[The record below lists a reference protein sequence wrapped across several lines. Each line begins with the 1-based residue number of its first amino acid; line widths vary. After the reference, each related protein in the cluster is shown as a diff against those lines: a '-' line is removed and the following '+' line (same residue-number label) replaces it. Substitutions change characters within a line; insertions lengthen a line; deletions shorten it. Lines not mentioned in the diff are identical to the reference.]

1 LESELLTAAELAEKL
16 HKTAAALAQWRYKGV
31 GPKFVKIGGGV
42 RYRASDVEAWLDAQT
57 RTQTG
62 PALASA

>member
-1 LESELLTAAELAEKL
+1 MESELLTSTELAQKL
-16 HKTAAALAQWRYKGV
+16 HKTVSALAQWRYKGV
-31 GPKFVKIGGGV
+31 GPKFIKLGGGV

-62 PALASA
+62 HELASA